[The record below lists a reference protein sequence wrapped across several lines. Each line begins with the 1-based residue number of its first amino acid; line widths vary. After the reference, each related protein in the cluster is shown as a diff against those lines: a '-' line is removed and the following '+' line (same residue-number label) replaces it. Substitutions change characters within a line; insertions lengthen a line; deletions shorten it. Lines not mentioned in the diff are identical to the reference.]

1 MYNKHNIHLLK
12 SKCKNVILGGTGHR
26 RDSTMAALLTSMVVP
41 NTKQI
46 FAKMSKQIFAKTSK
60 QISQDL
66 QKISTQV
73 LVFVLCHSLK
83 AGLNIYEAYMVTFLD
98 LRTEYRVSG

>member
-1 MYNKHNIHLLK
+1 
-12 SKCKNVILGGTGHR
+12 
-26 RDSTMAALLTSMVVP
+26 MAALLTSMVVP

-46 FAKMSKQIFAKTSK
+46 FAKTSKQIFAKMRKQIFAKMSK

>member
-41 NTKQI
+41 NT
-46 FAKMSKQIFAKTSK
+46 KQIFAKTSK

-98 LRTEYRVSG
+98 LRTEYRVFG